1 MQVFVL
7 GAIFSFLCGAIPTSY
22 LIGRWVG
29 RFDIRTKGSGNV
41 GATNVNRTLG
51 AKWGLFVLLFDAL
64 KGVVAVLLLSRLCTQ
79 NEIPLLVQQT
89 LYGGIAVMGHIW
101 TPFLKLK
108 GGKGVATSLGVFL
121 ILAPLAMG
129 ISALLFV
136 VLVTLTRYISVGSV
150 LGAMTLP
157 LWVYLLNYPK
167 IVFIVSA
174 IIAAIVVRKHK
185 DNLRRLTLGEENRF
199 SL

>member
-1 MQVFVL
+1 
-7 GAIFSFLCGAIPTSY
+7 
-22 LIGRWVG
+22 
-29 RFDIRTKGSGNV
+29 
-41 GATNVNRTLG
+41 
-51 AKWGLFVLLFDAL
+51 
-64 KGVVAVLLLSRLCTQ
+64 
-79 NEIPLLVQQT
+79 
-89 LYGGIAVMGHIW
+89 MGHIW